1 MRIGFITLFPE
12 LVPGIMG
19 SSILGRAQER
29 GLVTIQVAN
38 PRDFA
43 TDARKTV
50 DDRPFGGGP
59 GMVML
64 AEPIHQAI
72 LSLSPSSDTRFVAPD
87 PTGPVYNQ
95 KMATEFS
102 QCSDL
107 ILICGHY
114 EGIDQRVLSYW
125 KVAPV
130 SMGDFILTG
139 GELPAFSIADSV
151 IRLLPG
157 ALGDAESL
165 QIDSLADGLL
175 SAHQY
180 TRPEIWNDLSVPSV
194 LLSGNH
200 GLIAKWRRSQSL
212 HLTRQQRP
220 DLFCKAPLV
229 AGDVDMLSS

>member
-19 SSILGRAQER
+19 SSILGRAQDK
-29 GLVTIQVAN
+29 GLVSIQVAN

-43 TDARKTV
+43 SDARKTV

-72 LSLSPSSDTRFVAPD
+72 LSLTPEPHTRFVAPD
-87 PTGPVYNQ
+87 PTGPLYNQ
-95 KMATEFS
+95 SLAKELS
-102 QCSDL
+102 QCGDL
-107 ILICGHY
+107 ILVCGHY
-114 EGIDQRVLSYW
+114 EGIDQRVLEFW
-125 KVAPV
+125 NVEPV

-139 GELPAFSIADSV
+139 GELPALTIADSV

-175 SAHQY
+175 SAPQY
-180 TRPEIWNDLSVPSV
+180 TRPEVWNDLPVPPV
-194 LLSGNH
+194 LLTGNH

-220 DLFCKAPLV
+220 DLFCRAPLV

>member
-19 SSILGRAQER
+19 SSILGRAQYK
-29 GLVTIQVAN
+29 GLVSIQVAN

-43 TDARKTV
+43 SDARKTV

-72 LSLSPSSDTRFVAPD
+72 LSLAPGSQTRFVAPD
-87 PTGPVYNQ
+87 PTGPLYNQ
-95 KMATEFS
+95 SLAEELS
-102 QCSDL
+102 QCGDL

-114 EGIDQRVLSYW
+114 EGIDQRVLDFW
-125 KVAPV
+125 NVEPV

-139 GELPAFSIADSV
+139 GELPAFTIADSV

-175 SAHQY
+175 SSPQY
-180 TRPEIWNDLSVPSV
+180 TRPEVWNDLPVPPV

-200 GLIAKWRRSQSL
+200 GSIAKWRRSQSL

-220 DLFCKAPLV
+220 DLFCRAPLV